1 MRLQHSPTRY
11 GNISFTASTSPPP
24 ITSPLPVSPFLLPFQ
39 LPPAPSI
46 APTMSIE
53 EQRQA
58 RILANRQRLADLGIP
73 DLVRSITDEKKNV
86 TKVKKKIPARP
97 SSLPPLPPLPGLP
110 GSTTLPGLPP
120 FPDLPGVI
128 APERGAGSARLRG
141 SPAEF
146 DPSRLPVDHELYVPP
161 SIKSG
166 VILQGQ
172 DDDHDDDDDP
182 TKYIPSLASRED
194 IHIERDMM
202 EEEKMAHR
210 MTKVDIGGLIELS
223 LSKAAFIVFGSPD
236 RKTGRRNH
244 YTITLQDSNFLGSS
258 NARCTCIDYKVR
270 KHNCKHIRRVWS
282 DVGLTED
289 TWMNWY
295 QAVETFVS
303 SGLVGDADARDVAK
317 YQLQE
322 QNRMV
327 REEKRQRARAKLD
340 AMSYDDREEMIQK
353 RQAAA
358 EKRRAT
364 LARKKNKAAETTL
377 RTKRQAPKATE
388 LKVKEVGGVGGE
400 PVAVRK
406 RMRARKEKRM

>member
-24 ITSPLPVSPFLLPFQ
+24 ITSPLPGSPFLLPFQ

-223 LSKAAFIVFGSPD
+223 LSKAASAAAALAALISA
-236 RKTGRRNH
+236 
-244 YTITLQDSNFLGSS
+244 S
-258 NARCTCIDYKVR
+258 
-270 KHNCKHIRRVWS
+270 
-282 DVGLTED
+282 
-289 TWMNWY
+289 
-295 QAVETFVS
+295 
-303 SGLVGDADARDVAK
+303 ARDFIDAIAVA
-317 YQLQE
+317 
-322 QNRMV
+322 NGTSSSR
-327 REEKRQRARAKLD
+327 
-340 AMSYDDREEMIQK
+340 
-353 RQAAA
+353 
-358 EKRRAT
+358 
-364 LARKKNKAAETTL
+364 
-377 RTKRQAPKATE
+377 
-388 LKVKEVGGVGGE
+388 
-400 PVAVRK
+400 
-406 RMRARKEKRM
+406 